1 MSGDGKANTMDMLD
15 YRLHYAAMATEDRIR
30 SLRRERKLQQNATR
44 VGRLPVDRK
53 APRQA

>member
-15 YRLHYAAMATEDRIR
+15 YRLHYAVMATEDRIR

-44 VGRLPVDRK
+44 GSRLPVDGK
-53 APRQA
+53 AAHRA